1 MKKRKRRKEQKSKRF
16 RGYSVGEPF
25 RNDQLSRGLNKYMGL
40 PEDFEG
46 DIAGFEKQLP
56 MAVKIFG
63 SHKVEEVPRD
73 EKSYTPQ

>member
-1 MKKRKRRKEQKSKRF
+1 MAKKKKRRAHRF
-16 RGYSVGEPF
+16 RGYSTGEPF
-25 RNDQLSRGLNKYMGL
+25 RNDGLARALNKYMEL

-63 SHKVEEVPRD
+63 SHKVEEIPRD